1 MKIKDIIESIESI
14 KNKMLVAYRI
24 FCCDKDIKNAIKYWK
39 SENELPSLSVD
50 IENEDEQFIT
60 ISVNDL
66 VHLYG
71 FEELSAFLTLDDI
84 RRASRSKNYERL
96 DQLLAFL
103 TYGKHEVRTKV
114 SEELLEHIQN
124 NTPEVWEEYQK
135 ICKKVEGDKKMQ
147 EQEFTKII
155 DSEL

>member
-24 FCCDKDIKNAIKYWK
+24 YCCDKDIKNAIKYWK

-66 VHLYG
+66 VNLYG
-71 FEELSAFLTLDDI
+71 FEELAAFLTLDDI
-84 RRASRSKNYERL
+84 KKASSSKNYERL

-124 NTPEVWEEYQK
+124 NTPKVWEEYQK

-147 EQEFTKII
+147 EQEFNKII